1 MPRLTKRTVD
11 GLRPS
16 LKEWFVWDDD
26 LPGFGVRVYPSGTR
40 KYLVQWKRDG
50 RTRRFVLGLHG
61 PVTCEQA
68 RVEALAVLAR
78 VQRGDDP
85 AAERDAR
92 RRDLTVAML
101 AELWLTEHHAHKRAT
116 TLAMDRSR
124 IEAHLKPLLGRVR
137 LNALARADVERFV
150 RDVAA
155 GKTARDEGSGRER
168 RIIRGG
174 PGVAVRALGMLSAML
189 AFAVTRGL
197 RPDNPAEGVRKLPS
211 APRERM
217 LSPIEL
223 ARLGEALEAA
233 AREGEPWQAMG
244 LVRLLA
250 LTGMRRDEA
259 RTLRW
264 EHVDLAGG
272 RATLPATK
280 TGRSHR
286 PLAGPALLL
295 LAEMQGQGGPSP
307 WVFPAIRGSGP
318 FVGVQKAWSR
328 IRARAG
334 LEDVRLHDL
343 RHNLASAAVASG
355 ESLYVIGKVLG
366 HAKARSTERYAHLAD
381 DPLRAAADR
390 AAARIAAGL
399 APQDDRNPPASPIPM
414 PKDAK
419 RRRRTEA

>member
-11 GLRPS
+11 ALKPS
-16 LKEWFVWDDD
+16 ASERFVWDND

-50 RTRRFVLGLHG
+50 RTRRLVLGRHG

-68 RVEALAVLAR
+68 RGEALEVHAR
-78 VQRGDDP
+78 VQRGEDP

-101 AELWLTEHHAHKRAT
+101 AELWLAEHRSHKRAT

-124 IEAHLKPLLGRVR
+124 IEAHVKPLLGRVR
-137 LNALARADVERFV
+137 LNALTRTDVERFV
-150 RDVAA
+150 RDVAS
-155 GKTARDEGSGRER
+155 GKTARDEGSGRGR

-189 AFAVTRGL
+189 AFAVTREL
-197 RPDNPAEGVRKLPS
+197 RSDNPAEGVRGLPG
-211 APRERM
+211 APRERL
-217 LSPIEL
+217 LSPAEL
-223 ARLGEALEAA
+223 ARLGEALATT
-233 AREGEPWQAMG
+233 AREGEPWQAVG

-264 EHVDLAGG
+264 EHLDLTGG
-272 RATLPATK
+272 RVTLPATK

-286 PLAGPALLL
+286 PLAGPALVL
-295 LAEMQGQGGPSP
+295 LAELREQDGSSP

-318 FVGVQKAWSR
+318 FVNVQKAWSR
-328 IRARAG
+328 IRTRAG

-355 ESLYVIGKVLG
+355 ESLFITGKVLG

-399 APQDDRNPPASPIPM
+399 APLESTAPVIPL